1 MVPITGSV
9 ADDWQMINNKGVRYM
24 KTLTDNTSS
33 ITQIATWKFVLYLGL
48 AFVLLKV
55 AFMHQ
60 TTSVT
65 ADIVSQFIAE
75 YQPGSRLFN
84 GDVNSAA
91 VYLSIAAGATA
102 IAALLALFA
111 DLITIGTSMLR
122 STPCRFWIQSALQ
135 HGSIAAICSVICFA
149 LFN

>member
-1 MVPITGSV
+1 
-9 ADDWQMINNKGVRYM
+9 MIAVWTPTKESLNV
-24 KTLTDNTSS
+24 KTLADNSSS

-84 GDVNSAA
+84 GDVNPTA

-111 DLITIGTSMLR
+111 DLITIGTLMLR

-135 HGSIAAICSVICFA
+135 HGSIAAICGVICFA
-149 LFN
+149 LFV

>member
-1 MVPITGSV
+1 
-9 ADDWQMINNKGVRYM
+9 M
-24 KTLTDNTSS
+24 KTLTENTSS

-60 TTSVT
+60 NTSVT

-75 YQPGSRLFN
+75 YQPGSNLFD
-84 GDVNSAA
+84 GDINPAA

-111 DLITIGTSMLR
+111 DLITIGASMLR
-122 STPCRFWIQSALQ
+122 STPYRFWLQSALQ
-135 HGSIAAICSVICFA
+135 HGGIAAICGLICFA
-149 LFN
+149 LFV

>member
-1 MVPITGSV
+1 MISV
-9 ADDWQMINNKGVRYM
+9 WTPTKEVSHV
-24 KTLTDNTSS
+24 KTLTDNSSS

-60 TTSVT
+60 NTSVT

-75 YQPGSRLFN
+75 YQPGSRLFEGN
-84 GDVNSAA
+84 INPAS

-102 IAALLALFA
+102 IAALLALVA
-111 DLITIGTSMLR
+111 DLLTIGTSMLR
-122 STPCRFWIQSALQ
+122 SIPCRFWIQSALQ

-149 LFN
+149 LFV

>member
-1 MVPITGSV
+1 
-9 ADDWQMINNKGVRYM
+9 M
-24 KTLTDNTSS
+24 KTLTENTSS

-60 TTSVT
+60 NTSVT

-75 YQPGSRLFN
+75 YQPGSRLFD
-84 GDVNSAA
+84 GDINPAA

-122 STPCRFWIQSALQ
+122 SAPCRFWIQSALQ
-135 HGSIAAICSVICFA
+135 HGSIAVICSLICFA
-149 LFN
+149 LFV

>member
-1 MVPITGSV
+1 
-9 ADDWQMINNKGVRYM
+9 M
-24 KTLTDNTSS
+24 KTLADNSSS

-60 TTSVT
+60 ATSVT
-65 ADIVSQFIAE
+65 ADMVSQFIAE

-84 GDVNSAA
+84 GDVNPAA

-122 STPCRFWIQSALQ
+122 STPCRFLFQSALQ
-135 HGSIAAICSVICFA
+135 HGGIAAICGLICFA
-149 LFN
+149 LIV

>member
-1 MVPITGSV
+1 
-9 ADDWQMINNKGVRYM
+9 M

-33 ITQIATWKFVLYLGL
+33 ITEIATWKFVLYLGL

-60 TTSVT
+60 TASVT

-84 GDVNSAA
+84 GEINPAA

-111 DLITIGTSMLR
+111 DLITIGISMLR
-122 STPCRFWIQSALQ
+122 STPCRFWFQSALQ
-135 HGSIAAICSVICFA
+135 HTCITLVCGLISFGLLI
-149 LFN
+149 

>member
-24 KTLTDNTSS
+24 KTLADHSSS

-48 AFVLLKV
+48 TFVLLKI

-65 ADIVSQFIAE
+65 AVLVSQFIAE

-84 GDVNSAA
+84 GDINPAA

-122 STPCRFWIQSALQ
+122 STPCHFWIQSALQ

-149 LFN
+149 LFV

>member
-1 MVPITGSV
+1 
-9 ADDWQMINNKGVRYM
+9 M
-24 KTLTDNTSS
+24 KTLADNSSS

-48 AFVLLKV
+48 TFVLLKI

-84 GDVNSAA
+84 GDINPAA

-122 STPCRFWIQSALQ
+122 STPCRFWLQSALQ
-135 HGSIAAICSVICFA
+135 HGSIAAICGVICFA
-149 LFN
+149 LFV